1 MVIKTGKLTKRK
13 AIAMIELIFAIVV
26 MGIAML
32 SIPIITIQ
40 SAKSSESTIMQ
51 ESVAAAAAQMQMIL
65 SRHWDEVDADPSLGS
80 RRPILQTDSANFN
93 NKAGLNI
100 NGRTDKVNGIEYNAS
115 KAVNFV
121 DGGDNDIDDY
131 EGITTPLILVESTT
145 TSEGDYI
152 DINMTMASHIDYIND
167 NIALAPITTFNYNPA
182 SVSMGITTNIKR
194 VSVTLTSIEPAF
206 ANKNIILN
214 AFSCNIGVVTPDKT
228 DQ

>member
-1 MVIKTGKLTKRK
+1 MVIKAGNLTKRK
-13 AIAMIELIFAIVV
+13 AVAMIELIFAIVV

-40 SAKSSESTIMQ
+40 SAKSGESTIMQ

-100 NGRTDKVNGIEYNAS
+100 NGRTDQVNGIEYNAS
-115 KAVNFV
+115 KAVNFL

-131 EGITTPLILVESTT
+131 NGIVTPLILVESTT
-145 TSEGDYI
+145 TSQGDYI
-152 DINMTMASHIDYIND
+152 DINMNMASQVNYIND
-167 NIALAPITTFNYNPA
+167 NIALAPITTFNYDPA

-206 ANKNIILN
+206 ANKNITLS
-214 AFSCNIGVVTPDKT
+214 AFSCNIGAVTPDKT

>member
-1 MVIKTGKLTKRK
+1 MVIKAGNLTKRK
-13 AIAMIELIFAIVV
+13 AVAMIELIFAIVV

-40 SAKSSESTIMQ
+40 SAKSGESTIMQ

-100 NGRTDKVNGIEYNAS
+100 NGRTDQVNGIEYNAS
-115 KAVNFV
+115 KAVNFL

-131 EGITTPLILVESTT
+131 NGIVTPLILVESTT
-145 TSEGDYI
+145 TSQGDYI
-152 DINMTMASHIDYIND
+152 DINMNMASQVNYIND
-167 NIALAPITTFNYNPA
+167 NIALSPTTTFNYDPA
-182 SVSMGITTNIKR
+182 SASMGITTNIKR

-206 ANKNIILN
+206 ANKNITLS
-214 AFSCNIGVVTPDKT
+214 AFSCNIGAVTPDKT